1 MTDRGRTTTPSRT
14 TTPAYAELHCHSNFS
29 FLDGASHPEDLVA
42 EAARLGLRALALT
55 DHGGLSGVV
64 RFARAAAVA
73 GMPTVFG
80 AEITLT
86 GSTAGTV
93 PAIHP
98 TGTATTGPTATG
110 RTTTGRTATGRTAT
124 GRTATGRTTTG
135 RTATGRTTTGRTATG
150 RTGVVD
156 PPGTHL
162 VVLARDPEGYARLS
176 RTLAIAHLAGEAKDL
191 PLCTLADLAG
201 AHGGH
206 WVVLTACRKGPL
218 ARALDAGGPDA
229 ARRQLHELVDAFGR
243 DNLAV
248 ELWDHGDPVDA
259 ARNDV
264 LAELGVSAGLD
275 VLATNNVH
283 YATAARWPLAT
294 VMAAIRARRPLAE
307 LDGWLAPNAG
317 AHLRS
322 PAEQARRFARWPG
335 AVRTAAEIGA
345 RCAFDLGLV
354 APGLPRGLVPE
365 GYDDQRWLV
374 ELVRRGAETRY
385 GPRRAE
391 RVPGAWA
398 QIDHELDVI
407 GRLGYAGYFIVVHDI
422 VELCRRR
429 DIFCQGRGS
438 AANSAV
444 CYALGITQAD
454 AVALGLLFERFLSPA
469 RDGPPDI
476 DLDIESSRRDEV
488 IAYVYE
494 RYGRHHAAQVANVV
508 TYRPRSAVRD
518 VGRALGHDLATVTG
532 WVAALDRG
540 DAIDQVDG
548 LPVPVARLATE
559 LLDAPRHLGLHSGG
573 MVLCDRPVIDVCP
586 VQWARHPGR
595 SALQWDKDD
604 CAAVGLVKFDLLGLG
619 MLQAL
624 HRTVD
629 LVRDAHGTEI
639 DLGRIPQEDAVYD
652 MVCRADTVGV
662 FQVESRAQM
671 ATLPRI
677 EPRCFADLVVEVALI
692 RPGPI
697 QGGSVHPY
705 IRRRRGREPAEPPH
719 PLLRR
724 ALAKTLGVPLFQEQL
739 MQIAIDAAGFSPT
752 EADRLRQAMSAKRSR
767 ARMAELHDRLL
778 AGMAE
783 RGITGAAADE
793 IVGKLAAFASFGFPE
808 SHAVSF
814 AYLVYASAWLKLHY
828 PAAFTAGLLDAQP
841 MGFWSP
847 QSLVADAR
855 RHGVAVHRPHVNHS
869 AATTTLVWDAP
880 PPARDGATTAPAPD
894 GRSRPGGAQPA
905 VRLGLSQVRGLG
917 EEAAR
922 RIAAARPYA
931 SIDDLVRRGRPTA
944 AQVEALAT
952 AGALHGVPATP
963 GRAAPGNRRRAL
975 WAAGAVATGT
985 APGSAVQRLP
995 GMVTGDDPP
1004 ALPSPGAADEIA
1016 ADLWA
1021 TGLTVGV
1028 TAMELA
1034 RPALDRRG
1042 VVTAARL
1049 ADRGTGGSPG
1059 DGPAKVLVAGVVT
1072 HRQRPESARGT
1083 VFVNLEDETGMVNVI
1098 CSPGAWTRWR
1108 HVARRA
1114 AALEVRGRIERSD
1127 GVVNVVAERIR
1138 SLDLAAL
1145 AAPPEPARPPDVRP
1159 PGAPPAAAPPL
1170 VPPSRDFR

>member
-1 MTDRGRTTTPSRT
+1 MTDPGTAGA
-14 TTPAYAELHCHSNFS
+14 PAYAELHCHSNFS

-42 EAARLGLRALALT
+42 EAARLGLSALALT

-64 RFARAAAVA
+64 RFARAAGTA
-73 GMPTVFG
+73 GLPTVFG
-80 AEITLT
+80 AELTLT
-86 GSTAGTV
+86 DEALPSRTGTRSSPSGQHSPSGPHERGLTSTAV
-93 PAIHP
+93 
-98 TGTATTGPTATG
+98 
-110 RTTTGRTATGRTAT
+110 
-124 GRTATGRTTTG
+124 
-135 RTATGRTTTGRTATG
+135 G

-176 RTLAIAHLAGEAKDL
+176 RTIALAHLAGDGKDL
-191 PLCTLADLAG
+191 PRCTLADLAG

-218 ARALDAGGPDA
+218 ASALDTGGPRA
-229 ARRQLHELVDAFGR
+229 ARRRLDELVDAFGR
-243 DNLAV
+243 DSLAV
-248 ELWDHGDPVDA
+248 ELWDHGDPVDTV
-259 ARNDV
+259 RNDA
-264 LAELGVSAGLD
+264 LAQLAVDRNLD
-275 VLATNNVH
+275 VVGTNNVH
-283 YATAARWPLAT
+283 YATASRWPLAT
-294 VMAAIRARRPLAE
+294 VMAAVRARRPLAD
-307 LDGWLAPNAG
+307 LDGWLAPNAS

-322 PAEQARRFARWPG
+322 GAEQSRRFARWPG
-335 AVRTAAEIGA
+335 AVRTAAELGA
-345 RCAFDLGLV
+345 RCAFDLRLV
-354 APGLPRGLVPE
+354 APGLPRGLVPD
-365 GYDDQRWLV
+365 GSDDQGLLT
-374 ELVRRGAETRY
+374 ELVQRGAVDRY
-385 GPRRAE
+385 GPRHAE

-407 GRLGYAGYFIVVHDI
+407 GSLGYAGYFIVVHDI

-454 AVALGLLFERFLSPA
+454 AVALGLLFERFLSPE

-476 DLDIESSRRDEV
+476 DVDIESSRRDEV

-518 VGRALGHDLATVTG
+518 VGRALGHDPATVAG
-532 WVAALDRG
+532 WTAALDRG

-548 LPVPVARLATE
+548 LPPNVARLATE

-586 VQWARHPGR
+586 VQWARLPGR
-595 SALQWDKDD
+595 SALQWDKED

-629 LVRDAHGTEI
+629 LVRDAHDIQI
-639 DLGRIPQEDAVYD
+639 DLGTIPQEDAVYD
-652 MVCRADTVGV
+652 MMCRADTVGV
-662 FQVESRAQM
+662 FQIESRSQM

-705 IRRRRGREPAEPPH
+705 IRRRRGQEPAEPPH

-739 MQIAIDAAGFSPT
+739 MQIAIDAAGFSPS
-752 EADRLRQAMSAKRSR
+752 EADRLRQAMSAKRSQS
-767 ARMAELHDRLL
+767 RMAELHDRLL

-783 RGITGAAADE
+783 RGITGPAADE
-793 IVGKLAAFASFGFPE
+793 IVDKLAAFANFGFPE

-855 RHGVAVHRPHVNHS
+855 RHGVVVHRPHVNHS
-869 AATTTLVWDAP
+869 GAATAVVWGDP
-880 PPARDGATTAPAPD
+880 SPRDGGTPGRGHHPCGDMGSEPTHGSGRAAGGAGRLARGTAGPA
-894 GRSRPGGAQPA
+894 GSGEHLAGAQPA
-905 VRLGLSQVRGLG
+905 IRLGLSQVRGLG
-917 EEAAR
+917 EDAAR
-922 RIAAARPYA
+922 RIVAAQPYA
-931 SIDDLVRRGRPTA
+931 SIDDLVRRGHPTA
-944 AQVEALAT
+944 AQVETLAT
-952 AGALHGVPATP
+952 AGALAGLPATA
-963 GRAAPGNRRRAL
+963 GRAVPGDRRRTL
-975 WAAGAVATGT
+975 WAAGAVAGRTPAIG
-985 APGSAVQRLP
+985 PQRLP

-1004 ALPSPGAADEIA
+1004 TLPDPDTIDDLG

-1021 TGLTVGV
+1021 TGLTVGP

-1034 RPALDRRG
+1034 RPSLDTRG
-1042 VVTAARL
+1042 VVPAARL
-1049 ADRGTGGSPG
+1049 TAHDAGGVSG
-1059 DGPAKVLVAGVVT
+1059 EGPAKVLVAGVVT

-1083 VFVNLEDETGMVNVI
+1083 VFINLEDETGMVNVI
-1098 CSPGAWTRWR
+1098 CSAGAWARWR

-1114 AALEVRGRIERSD
+1114 AALEVRGRLERAD
-1127 GVVNVVAERIR
+1127 GVVSVVAERIR
-1138 SLDLAAL
+1138 SLDLAL
-1145 AAPPEPARPPDVRP
+1145 LSRVPAPAGRPPT
-1159 PGAPPAAAPPL
+1159 ALPATGQPL
-1170 VPPSRDFR
+1170 APPSRDFH